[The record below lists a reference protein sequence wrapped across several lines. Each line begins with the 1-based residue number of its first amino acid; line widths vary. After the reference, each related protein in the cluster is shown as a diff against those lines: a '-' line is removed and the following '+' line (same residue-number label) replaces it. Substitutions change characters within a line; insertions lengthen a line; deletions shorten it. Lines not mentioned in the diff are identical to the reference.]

1 MYSELWLC
9 CAGNYGS
16 RQKAAEAGS
25 AAPSGGG
32 GSDGSRTPRSAQ
44 SSSPA
49 ARSVKPAKET
59 APKATPAASEA
70 TAKYS
75 PDQKRVAAAVLTM
88 LKSAR
93 RSMHPAAEGVLRIN
107 FGMHHPD
114 TKPLL
119 GMIPTS
125 GDLPSVAALLELA
138 GSSVLDGLERT
149 AKLCIRSGMT
159 ALELFQKDCA
169 FERLPD
175 DTEVVEAVMPV
186 EPQSAHKL
194 PVTGEG
200 GVEDNALVYS
210 HQIRPDLATMMSFMR
225 HKVDKQKGKTRQK
238 YIEFYN
244 QILPGKFLGLCAA
257 TNASHVSC
265 ERLSAQCCA

>member
-32 GSDGSRTPRSAQ
+32 GSDDSRTPRSAQ
-44 SSSPA
+44 NSSSA

-119 GMIPTS
+119 GMIPTA

-159 ALELFQKDCA
+159 ALEVFQKDCA

-186 EPQSAHKL
+186 EPHSAHKL

-244 QILPGKFLGLCAA
+244 QILPGKFLGLCTAD
-257 TNASHVSC
+257 NASHVSC
-265 ERLSAQCCA
+265 QRLSAQCCA

>member
-1 MYSELWLC
+1 M
-9 CAGNYGS
+9 
-16 RQKAAEAGS
+16 
-25 AAPSGGG
+25 
-32 GSDGSRTPRSAQ
+32 
-44 SSSPA
+44 
-49 ARSVKPAKET
+49 
-59 APKATPAASEA
+59 
-70 TAKYS
+70 AKYS
-75 PDQKRVAAAVLTM
+75 PDQKRVAAAVITM

-119 GMIPTS
+119 GLIPTS
-125 GDLPSVAALLELA
+125 GDLPSLDALLELA

-175 DTEVVEAVMPV
+175 DTDVVEAVMPV

-194 PVTGEG
+194 PVRGEG
-200 GVEDNALVYS
+200 GVENDALVHS
-210 HQIRPDLATMMSFMR
+210 HQIRPDLATLMSFMR
-225 HKVDKQKGKTRQK
+225 HKVDKQKGKARQK
-238 YIEFYN
+238 YIEFYD
-244 QILPGKFLGLCAA
+244 QVLPGKFWACVLPPMPLMYPEKALCPMLCLNCQAIP
-257 TNASHVSC
+257 
-265 ERLSAQCCA
+265 